1 MLKDIDFRTIYPFAL
16 LDGRVVQERRVPNPG
31 AWVIL
36 PKEEVAE
43 GNVARTVWPNIDPD
57 YISLMEESISYNLIH
72 SRTKRLTMTTYVGN
86 PAEQKVNLKSLLS
99 NPSQGDFEPGSFSGR
114 QIGEE
119 TYVDKWRME
128 APGFQFRMITLD
140 GNVVLLIRLLGSPF
154 DRRVHK
160 REDFRFTD
168 EEALWA
174 EEFVIQTLKG
184 FARQGYT
191 RVTQP

>member
-1 MLKDIDFRTIYPFAL
+1 MKENITRQMLKDIDFRTIYPFAL

-43 GNVARTVWPNIDPD
+43 GNVAGTVWPNIDPD

-86 PAEQKVNLKSLLS
+86 PAEQKVNFKSLLS

-128 APGFQFRMITLD
+128 APGFHSHDCSRRQRSSAHPPSRQP
-140 GNVVLLIRLLGSPF
+140 IR
-154 DRRVHK
+154 
-160 REDFRFTD
+160 
-168 EEALWA
+168 
-174 EEFVIQTLKG
+174 
-184 FARQGYT
+184 
-191 RVTQP
+191 